1 MLCAERRRN
10 GRAQSDRGEI
20 MTMPR
25 SWAACFGGALAL
37 VTLWY
42 GILHGSADAWR
53 LLLSLVPPLIVFVW
67 WMIDRAALE
76 RRIKRLEARSEI
88 ADERRVTAQTNL
100 AEVEHKL
107 HEIEGRVVDVENLEI
122 PADKAQGELTAHEA
136 AREPAHVRLGWVDK
150 TLVLRSPANPQ

>member
-1 MLCAERRRN
+1 M
-10 GRAQSDRGEI
+10 I
-20 MTMPR
+20 MPR
-25 SWAACFGGALAL
+25 ACAAGFGGALAL

-42 GILHGSADAWR
+42 GIHHGSADAWP
-53 LLLSLVPPLIVFVW
+53 LLLGLVPALIVFIW

-107 HEIEGRVVDVENLEI
+107 HEIEGRVVDVENLAN
-122 PADKAQGELTAHEA
+122 PADEAQGELTSHETA
-136 AREPAHVRLGWVDK
+136 NGTGHIQLGCVDK
-150 TLVLRSPANPQ
+150 TLVFGPPVNPQ